1 MLQQP
6 LPPPGIPILRG
17 PLSGPP
23 GGWLPNYALIPP
35 FDLPKQYLHSSA
47 DSASESSELSVC
59 PPSSSDSSE
68 RGSGGTSPQ
77 SFATSSDSA
86 GDLQVPSAHVGGAGG
101 TVEEV
106 GSPRRLCQLND
117 RIAFDDRCPGR
128 RLSVRVT
135 YGPGCAGGTNDDAIG
150 GGLSS
155 REQKAYLEQ
164 WKATPRC
171 YQVCV
176 PKRSRD
182 SGDATS
188 SDYSDFEN
196 HTDQQWYLRAL
207 NSHSHFLVMVTTV
220 TELFQFQ
227 PDSSSLLNPIW
238 FNAFGFQFHTHTRTH
253 TKLSHSAVC

>member
-6 LPPPGIPILRG
+6 LPPPGIPILCG
-17 PLSGPP
+17 PLGGPP
-23 GGWLPNYALIPP
+23 GWLPNYAFIPP
-35 FDLPKQYLHSSA
+35 FDLPKQFLHSSV

-86 GDLQVPSAHVGGAGG
+86 GDLQVPSAHVGWAGG
-101 TVEEV
+101 TEDEV
-106 GSPRRLCQLND
+106 ASPRRLRPLND
-117 RIAFDDRCPGR
+117 RIAFDDRSPGR

-135 YGPGCAGGTNDDAIG
+135 YGPGCAGETTYDDIG
-150 GGLSS
+150 GGRSS
-155 REQKAYLEQ
+155 REQKACLEQ
-164 WKATPRC
+164 WKGAPRC

-196 HTDQQWYLRAL
+196 HMDQQ
-207 NSHSHFLVMVTTV
+207 
-220 TELFQFQ
+220 
-227 PDSSSLLNPIW
+227 
-238 FNAFGFQFHTHTRTH
+238 
-253 TKLSHSAVC
+253 